1 MITTIAE
8 MYFPMVVVIKQCM
21 KKERQEIMNTS
32 EVLKIV
38 DHTLL
43 TQTATWEDIKT
54 ILDDGIKYETASA
67 CIPAAYVKQAAEY
80 VEGKLP
86 ICTVIGFP
94 NGYSTTATKVFETKD
109 AIANGASEID
119 MVINIGFLK
128 DGRYE
133 EVENEIRQI
142 HEACGGKILKV
153 IIETCLLTD
162 EEKIK
167 MCEIVTNAGA
177 EFIKTSTGF
186 STSGATF
193 ADVELMKKHIGPN
206 VKVKAAGGIS
216 SFDDAEEFM
225 RLGADRLGTSRLV
238 KIMKNTDTGMGY

>member
-1 MITTIAE
+1 
-8 MYFPMVVVIKQCM
+8 
-21 KKERQEIMNTS
+21 MNTS

-80 VEGKLP
+80 TEGKLP

-128 DGRYE
+128 DGRYD
-133 EVENEIRQI
+133 EVEEEIRQI
-142 HEACGGKILKV
+142 HEACDGKILKV

-162 EEKIK
+162 EEKVRACK
-167 MCEIVTNAGA
+167 DVVAAGA
-177 EFIKTSTGF
+177 DFVKTSTGF
-186 STSGATF
+186 STGGATL
-193 ADVELMKKHIGPN
+193 ADVKLMKEAVEGTH
-206 VKVKAAGGIS
+206 VKVKASGGVRTREDFDAMIKAG
-216 SFDDAEEFM
+216 AE
-225 RLGADRLGTSRLV
+225 RIGTSAGTKL
-238 KIMKNTDTGMGY
+238 M